1 MLPIVQNGPITKVAE
16 GEIGGKAR
24 SLPFL
29 HRLIEGGGLLRE
41 FAPHE
46 ILVPETWVLST
57 GIFDR
62 FVQRNHLEACLDLDD
77 DDEIRRRF
85 LRGSFDGEVEET
97 LADYLETHREPLA
110 VRSSSASEDAYRH
123 PAAGMFQTIFLPNR
137 EPGRHRQLLQ
147 AVKLVFASALY
158 RTVSHYLRAHGVPRE
173 DEKMAVALEAV
184 VGHTYG
190 RFHYPL
196 LSGVAQSV
204 NFFPVAAMRPE
215 HGVAIIVVG
224 LGRRVV
230 AGLDGMRFCPRFPT
244 LRPERPGAQDL
255 LRLSQQAF
263 DAVDLDTAGRELT
276 GADGDTLTTLP
287 IETGDEHGTLRDV
300 AATVDL
306 ESGVLYEGM
315 LADGPRVVTFDRF
328 LRESL
333 FPLPRVL
340 SRVVALVSD
349 GFGSAVEIEFAFRF
363 GHGANSRRGQFYL
376 LQARPMASLELSQA
390 VTIPDLRAAQV
401 VLRTSMAMGHG
412 AVDGLRHVV
421 FVDPEEFRLDRS
433 PQMAAEVGELN
444 ERLAA
449 GREPYALLGPGRW
462 GTCNAAV
469 GIPVSYAQV
478 DGARLIAEL
487 TAPSL
492 RAQPSQ
498 GTHFF
503 HNVVAGSLFYLMI
516 EPARGDV
523 VDLEWLRAQPN
534 RAATRFARLIT
545 IDPGLAIRVQ
555 GQERVGVVYRPTA
568 GRRPGPGAAASRP
581 IGSRRVQAAESP

>member
-1 MLPIVQNGPITKVAE
+1 MLPIVQTGPITKIGD

-29 HRLIEGGGLLRE
+29 HRLIEGGGLARE
-41 FAPHE
+41 FTPHE

-57 GIFDR
+57 SVFDR
-62 FVQRNHLEACLDLDD
+62 FVQRNHLESCLDLED

-85 LRGSFDGEVEET
+85 LAGSFDGEVEET

-137 EPGRHRQLLQ
+137 EPGRLRQLLQ
-147 AVKLVFASALY
+147 AVKLVFASAFY
-158 RTVSHYLRAHGVPRE
+158 RAVSHYLHAHGVPPE

-184 VGHTYG
+184 VGHTHG
-190 RFHYPL
+190 HFHYPL

-204 NFFPVAAMRPE
+204 NFFPVAAMRPD
-215 HGVAIIVVG
+215 HGVAIIAVG

-230 AGLDGMRFCPRFPT
+230 AGLDGMRFCPRFP
-244 LRPERPGAQDL
+244 LLKPERPSPEDVVRLAQ
-255 LRLSQQAF
+255 QQF
-263 DAVDLDTAGRELT
+263 DAVNLDAAGRDLT
-276 GADGDTLTTLP
+276 GDDNDTLTTLP
-287 IETGDEHGTLRDV
+287 IETGEEHGILRDV
-300 AATVDL
+300 ASTLDV
-306 ESGVLYEGM
+306 ESGVFLEGM
-315 LADGPRVVTFDRF
+315 LAEGVRVVTFDRF
-328 LRESL
+328 LRESS

-340 SRVVALVSD
+340 SRLLELVSD

-363 GHGANSRRGQFYL
+363 GNGMNGRRGQFYL

-390 VTIPDLRAAQV
+390 VAIPELRDEQV

-412 AVDGLRHVV
+412 SVDGLRHVV
-421 FVDPEEFRLDRS
+421 FVDPEEFSLAHS
-433 PQMAAEVGELN
+433 PQIATEVGELN
-444 ERLAA
+444 DRLERA
-449 GREPYALLGPGRW
+449 GEPYALLGPGRW
-462 GTCNAAV
+462 GTCNPAV

-487 TAPSL
+487 AAASL

-503 HNVVAGSLFYLMI
+503 HNVVAGSLFYLMVD
-516 EPARGDV
+516 PARGDV
-523 VDLEWLRAQPN
+523 VDLAWLRAQPN
-534 RAATRFARLIT
+534 RAATRFARLIAL
-545 IDPGLAIRVQ
+545 DAGLAIRVR
-555 GQERVGVVYRPTA
+555 GQERVGVVYRP
-568 GRRPGPGAAASRP
+568 
-581 IGSRRVQAAESP
+581 

>member
-29 HRLIEGGGLLRE
+29 HRLIEGSGLLRE

-57 GIFDR
+57 GVFDR
-62 FVQRNHLEACLDLDD
+62 FVQRNHLETCLDLDD

-85 LRGSFDGEVEET
+85 LAGSVDGEVEET
-97 LADYLETHREPLA
+97 LADYLEGHREPLA

-123 PAAGMFQTIFLPNR
+123 PAAGMFQTVFLPNR
-137 EPGRHRQLLQ
+137 EPGRHRQLVQ
-147 AVKLVFASALY
+147 AVKLVFASAFY

-184 VGHTYG
+184 VGHTHGSY
-190 RFHYPL
+190 HYPL

-215 HGVAIIVVG
+215 HGVAIIVMG

-230 AGLDGMRFCPRFPT
+230 AGLDGTRFCPRFPM
-244 LRPERPGAQDL
+244 LRPERPSPEDL
-255 LRLSQQAF
+255 LRLSQREF
-263 DAVDLDTAGRELT
+263 DAVDLDAAGRELT
-276 GADGDTLTTLP
+276 GADSDTLTTLP
-287 IETGDEHGTLRDV
+287 IAVGEEHGTLREV
-300 AATVDL
+300 AATLDVD
-306 ESGVLYEGM
+306 SGVLYEGM
-315 LADGPRVVTFDRF
+315 LAEGPRVVNFERF
-328 LRESL
+328 LREAV

-340 SRVVALVSD
+340 TRVVELVSD

-363 GHGANSRRGQFYL
+363 DTKANGRRGQFYL
-376 LQARPMASLELSQA
+376 LQARPMASLELKQA
-390 VTIPDLRAAQV
+390 VVMPELRSEQV
-401 VLRTSMAMGHG
+401 VLRTVMAMGHG
-412 AVDGLRHVV
+412 SVDGLRHVV

-433 PQMAAEVGELN
+433 PTMAAEVGELN

-449 GREPYALLGPGRW
+449 THEPYALLGPGRW
-462 GTCNAAV
+462 GTCNPSV

-487 TAPSL
+487 ATPAL
-492 RAQPSQ
+492 RVQPSQ

-503 HNVVAGSLFYLMI
+503 HNVVAGSLFYLMLD
-516 EPARGDV
+516 PARGDV
-523 VDLEWLRAQPN
+523 ADLEWLRAQPN

-545 IDPGLAIRVQ
+545 LDPGLSIRVQ
-555 GQERVGVVYRPTA
+555 GQDRVGVVYRP
-568 GRRPGPGAAASRP
+568 
-581 IGSRRVQAAESP
+581 

>member
-62 FVQRNHLEACLDLDD
+62 FVQRNHLEPCLDLDN

-85 LRGSFDGEVEET
+85 LAGSFDGEVEET
-97 LADYLETHREPLA
+97 LADYLEVHREPLA

-123 PAAGMFQTIFLPNR
+123 PAAGMFQTFFLSNR
-137 EPGRHRQLLQ
+137 EPGRLRQLLQ
-147 AVKLVFASALY
+147 AVKLVFASAFY

-215 HGVAIIVVG
+215 HGVAIIAVG

-230 AGLDGMRFCPRFPT
+230 AGLDGTRFCPRYPM
-244 LRPERPGAQDL
+244 LRPERPGPQDL
-255 LRLSQQAF
+255 LRLTQREF
-263 DAVDLDTAGRELT
+263 DAVDLETAGRELT
-276 GADGDTLTTLP
+276 GADSDTLTTLA
-287 IETGDEHGTLRDV
+287 IDMGEKHGILRDV
-300 AATVDL
+300 ASTIDL

-315 LADGPRVVTFDRF
+315 LAEGPRVVTFDRF

-340 SRVVALVSD
+340 SRVVELVSD

-363 GHGANSRRGQFYL
+363 GSGTGGRYGQFYL
-376 LQARPMASLELSQA
+376 LQARPMASLEQSQA
-390 VTIPDLRAAQV
+390 VVIPELREGQV

-412 AVDGLRHVV
+412 SVDGLRHLV
-421 FVDPEEFRLDRS
+421 FVDPEAFRLDHS
-433 PQMAAEVGELN
+433 PLMAAEVGELN
-444 ERLAA
+444 DRLTALK
-449 GREPYALLGPGRW
+449 EPYALLGPGRW
-462 GTCNAAV
+462 GTCNPAV

-478 DGARLIAEL
+478 DGARLIAEMA
-487 TAPSL
+487 TPAL
-492 RAQPSQ
+492 RVEPSQ

-503 HNVVAGSLFYLMI
+503 HNVVAGALFYLMVD
-516 EPARGDV
+516 PSRGDV
-523 VDLEWLRAQPN
+523 ADLEWLRAQPN
-534 RAATRFARLIT
+534 SASTRFAHLIT
-545 IDPGLAIRVQ
+545 LDPGLAIRVQ
-555 GQERVGVVYRPTA
+555 GQERLAVVYRP
-568 GRRPGPGAAASRP
+568 
-581 IGSRRVQAAESP
+581 

>member
-1 MLPIVQNGPITKVAE
+1 MLPIVQNGPITKVGE

-29 HRLIEGGGLLRE
+29 HRLIEGSGMLRD
-41 FAPHE
+41 FTPHE
-46 ILVPETWVLST
+46 ILVPDTWVLST
-57 GIFDR
+57 GVFDR
-62 FVQRNHLEACLDLDD
+62 FVQRNHLEACLDLED

-85 LRGSFDGEVEET
+85 LAGSFDGEVEET
-97 LADYLETHREPLA
+97 LAEYLEDHREPLA

-123 PAAGMFQTIFLPNR
+123 PAAGMFQTYFLPNR
-137 EPGRHRQLLQ
+137 EPGRLRQLLQ

-158 RTVSHYLRAHGVPRE
+158 RHVSHYLRAHGVPRE

-184 VGHTYG
+184 VGHTHG
-190 RFHYPL
+190 HLHYPL

-230 AGLDGMRFCPRFPT
+230 AGLDGMRFCPRYPM
-244 LRPERPGAQDL
+244 LRPERLSPQDL
-255 LRLSQQAF
+255 LRLSQQEF
-263 DAVDLDTAGRELT
+263 DAVDLEAAGRDLT
-276 GADGDTLTTLP
+276 GAESDTMTTLP
-287 IETGDEHGTLRDV
+287 LDVTEAHGLAHEVASRIDV
-300 AATVDL
+300 
-306 ESGVLYEGM
+306 ESGVLYEG
-315 LADGPRVVTFDRF
+315 LLGDGPRVVTFDKF
-328 LRESL
+328 LRETA

-340 SRVVALVSD
+340 ARVLELVSD

-363 GHGANSRRGQFYL
+363 NGNGGRRGQFYL
-376 LQARPMASLELSQA
+376 LQARPMASLELSQT
-390 VTIPDLRAAQV
+390 VVMPELRPEQV

-433 PQMAAEVGELN
+433 ASIAREVGELN
-444 ERLAA
+444 ELLT
-449 GREPYALLGPGRW
+449 GRDEPYALLGPGRW
-462 GTCNAAV
+462 GTCNPAV

-487 TAPSL
+487 ATSAL
-492 RAQPSQ
+492 RVQPSQ

-516 EPARGDV
+516 DPSRGDV
-523 VDLEWLRAQPN
+523 ADLDWLRSQPN
-534 RAATRFARLIT
+534 QAQTRFVRLVT
-545 IDPGLAIRVQ
+545 LDPGLSIRVL
-555 GQERVGVVYRPTA
+555 GQERLGVMYRV
-568 GRRPGPGAAASRP
+568 S
-581 IGSRRVQAAESP
+581 